1 VVRGDEE
8 VEAVNLLVTILG
20 EFKLEEEDLSEL
32 REDLEEECRA
42 YWGGTGVTVEV
53 EKR

>member
-1 VVRGDEE
+1 MVCGGTK
-8 VEAVNLLVTILG
+8 EAEVNLLVTILG
-20 EFKLEEEDLSEL
+20 EFELNEEDLSEL
-32 REDLEEECRA
+32 REDLEEECRV

>member
-1 VVRGDEE
+1 
-8 VEAVNLLVTILG
+8 VNLLVTISG
-20 EFKLEEEDLSEL
+20 RFDLEDEDLSEL
-32 REDLEEECRA
+32 KEDLEEECRA